1 MLWEVRD
8 TDDVSGSHSCGK
20 CVHIQLLKKRVAAL
34 KKELGD
40 LRLIRENENFLDRT
54 FCEVITPSI
63 PEERR
68 EMTMMKEVMI
78 QVQETPG
85 EVPLVNKLNLLET
98 VETDDTASPRG
109 RQICQLKIG
118 VEAQS
123 RSQISC
129 RVVHYYY
136 LCRFG
141 KHFEL
146 TLLWQSIVL
155 IITMLALLHLCC
167 TVQSSSRMSTS
178 RHLFTDFDPRYFW
191 AWSRFLDYI
200 QFCLTFTVLCLLI
213 TYLLIDSELYV
224 ESLGFSA
231 VLIEAMLGMP
241 QLLQNFKNKSTAG
254 MSVKMVLLWTLGDIF
269 KTTYFIINATPVQ
282 FWICGTVQICI
293 DIAIFFQV
301 FIYGQGDHE
310 KYM

>member
-1 MLWEVRD
+1 MADVESHSFLSELGSDSAWSLLSWVASLLMVFGGAAPYIPQYRD
-8 TDDVSGSHSCGK
+8 IQKSGSAEGFSTHVCL
-20 CVHIQLLKKRVAAL
+20 VMLVANI
-34 KKELGD
+34 
-40 LRLIRENENFLDRT
+40 LRLF
-54 FCEVITPSI
+54 FW
-63 PEERR
+63 
-68 EMTMMKEVMI
+68 
-78 QVQETPG
+78 
-85 EVPLVNKLNLLET
+85 
-98 VETDDTASPRG
+98 
-109 RQICQLKIG
+109 
-118 VEAQS
+118 
-123 RSQISC
+123 
-129 RVVHYYY
+129 
-136 LCRFG
+136 FG

-200 QFCLTFTVLCLLI
+200 QFCLTFTALCLLI
-213 TYLLIDSELYV
+213 TYLLIDSEFYV

-241 QLLQNFKNKSTAG
+241 QLLQNFRNKSTAG
-254 MSVKMVLLWTLGDIF
+254 MRLCSSLTQLHDLLGHLRRQLRVDPESHVLQTRVKMVLLWTLGDIF

>member
-1 MLWEVRD
+1 MADVKSHSFLSEMGSDSAWSLLSWVASLLMVFGGAAPYIPQYRD
-8 TDDVSGSHSCGK
+8 IQKSGSAEGFSTHVCL
-20 CVHIQLLKKRVAAL
+20 VMLVANI
-34 KKELGD
+34 
-40 LRLIRENENFLDRT
+40 LRLF
-54 FCEVITPSI
+54 FW
-63 PEERR
+63 
-68 EMTMMKEVMI
+68 
-78 QVQETPG
+78 
-85 EVPLVNKLNLLET
+85 
-98 VETDDTASPRG
+98 
-109 RQICQLKIG
+109 
-118 VEAQS
+118 
-123 RSQISC
+123 
-129 RVVHYYY
+129 
-136 LCRFG
+136 FG